1 MLRRVFQKSV
11 TSIDRTDRNMI
22 HLESV
27 TSVLRPGTMSPTVLN
42 DVSIKLPTFER
53 FVVLGRER
61 SGKTTLIR
69 LLSGLILPM
78 SGVITRYARVSF
90 PVGFMGG
97 YKSALSVRENVA
109 HVARLYGAEVN
120 QVVEFVSE
128 LTGLG
133 FALRDLYE
141 NLPHH
146 NRVRLAYAVSYAI
159 PFDVYLIDNKIAVG
173 GSAFRQRC
181 ERIFEARAN
190 SSGFILATSTPSY
203 AKRFANKGAILHN
216 GKIVMYDDLDRAI
229 WDFDRLGNAS
239 NPMGSEW
246 MSDD

>member
-1 MLRRVFQKSV
+1 
-11 TSIDRTDRNMI
+11 MI
-22 HLESV
+22 HLERV
-27 TSVLRPGTMSPTVLN
+27 TSVLHSGTTGPPVLN

-53 FVVLGRER
+53 FVILGREG

-69 LLSGLILPM
+69 LLSGLSLPM

-97 YKSALSVRENVA
+97 YKRALSVRENVA

-141 NLPHH
+141 NLPYQ

-159 PFDVYLIDNKIAVG
+159 PFDVYLIDNKIAAG
-173 GSAFRQRC
+173 GTAFRQRC

-190 SSGFILATSTPSY
+190 SSGFILATSTPRY
-203 AKRFANKGAILHN
+203 AKMFATKGAILHN
-216 GKIVMYDDLDRAI
+216 GKIVLYDDLDRAI
-229 WDFDRLGNAS
+229 WDFDRLGNTS
-239 NPMGSEW
+239 VPMGIET
-246 MSDD
+246 